1 MDFIESY
8 MRLTLRGKP
17 LIFLLSVNR
26 CGESEI
32 CMKQSKQYILPVAS
46 LVLALA
52 VWELGVRLFAVPA
65 YVLPA
70 PSAVLSALVTDFCS
84 LWMHSMVT
92 LQEAV
97 WGLLIAAALAVFI
110 AIAMDLNRT
119 AYMCLFPY
127 LVVTQTVP
135 VMVLGPLFT
144 IWFGFGLT
152 PKILMVVFMCF
163 FPVVISLTDALRN
176 TDPNQ
181 MNLLRSFG
189 ASKLQ
194 QYVYCKLPA
203 AATALFSGLK
213 VSATYCIGGA
223 IVGEWLSASAGLG
236 YYMIRLKNGFMMDR
250 LFACVLLVIIWSL
263 ILNGLVSLTERVL
276 FPYKRKWK
284 GGNVMKKIIALLMA
298 LILCI
303 GVVFFVGRESGSSAD
318 GPKSV
323 TLVLD
328 YVPNTNHTGFYVAR
342 ELGYYEEA
350 GLDVTIIEPGDNDAA
365 TLCAVG
371 KAEFAVT
378 YQENVT
384 YARAAAE
391 PLPIRAIA
399 TIVQHNTS
407 GFVFRPDSGIES
419 PKDFEG
425 KVYAGWQA
433 PSEAAV
439 LDAVMTKY
447 GADFD
452 ALTMVGASGSGLDS
466 MTNGIDIQ
474 WEFEGWSVINDRM
487 KGYDVGYLPVNQLDS
502 RLDYYT
508 PLIITNEDM
517 IANNPET
524 VEKFAEATKRG
535 YEYAIAHPDSAAEIL
550 GKVIPETDMEF
561 LKESQR
567 YLSAQYSLDSDTW
580 GVMKDEV
587 WDGYTQFMYEY
598 GLIDSL
604 IAADQQYT
612 NEFIK

>member
-1 MDFIESY
+1 M
-8 MRLTLRGKP
+8 
-17 LIFLLSVNR
+17 V
-26 CGESEI
+26 
-32 CMKQSKQYILPVAS
+32 
-46 LVLALA
+46 LVLT
-52 VWELGVRLFAVPA
+52 VWEGAVRLLNVPS

-70 PSAVLSALVTDFCS
+70 PSAIAYAVVADLPN

-110 AIAMDLNRT
+110 AIAMDLSSSV
-119 AYMCLFPY
+119 YFSLFPY

-144 IWFGFGLT
+144 MWFGFGLT

-163 FPVVISLTDALRN
+163 FPIVIALSDALKQV
-176 TDPNQ
+176 DVNQ

-189 ASKLQ
+189 ATKLQ
-194 QYVYCKLPA
+194 QYTYVKLPA
-203 AATALFSGLK
+203 AATALISGMK
-213 VSATYCIGGA
+213 VSATYCMGGA

-236 YYMIRLKNGFMMDR
+236 YYMIRLKNGFMMDK
-250 LFACVLLVIIWSL
+250 LFACVIVIILWSL
-263 ILNGLVSLTERVL
+263 ILNLAVSLMERVL
-276 FPYKRKWK
+276 FPYKRKRK
-284 GGNVMKKIIALLMA
+284 GANDMKRFIALLLA
-298 LILCI
+298 FVLCFGVAACI
-303 GVVFFVGRESGSSAD
+303 GGGSAD
-318 GPKSV
+318 SAEGPQDV

-342 ELGYYEEA
+342 ELGYYEA
-350 GLDVTIIEPGDNDAA
+350 QGLNVTIIEPGDNDST

-384 YARAAAE
+384 YARTAAD

-399 TIVQHNTS
+399 TIIQHNTS
-407 GFVFRPDSGIES
+407 GFVTDAAAGIET

-439 LDAVMTKY
+439 LEAVMKKY
-447 GADFD
+447 DADFSK
-452 ALTMVGASGSGLDS
+452 LTMVGAVGSGLGS

-487 KGYDVGYLPVNQLDS
+487 QGYDVRYVPVKDLDE

-508 PLIITNEDM
+508 PVIITSESM
-517 IANNPET
+517 IANDPET
-524 VEKFAEATKRG
+524 VERFMAATKQG
-535 YEYAIAHPDSAAEIL
+535 YEYAIANPDEAAEIL
-550 GKVIPETDMEF
+550 GKVIPETDMDF

-567 YLSAQYSLDSDTW
+567 FLSAQYSLDSEVW
-580 GVMKDEV
+580 GMMKDEV
-587 WDGYTQFMYEY
+587 WDNYTGFMYEY
-598 GLIDSL
+598 GLIHKS
-604 IAADQQYT
+604 IAASEQYT
-612 NEFIK
+612 NEFIQ